1 MGTAPCSLWWGW
13 GCGARVWG
21 SEITPSP
28 VFQLQRGF
36 SWFTCALEGPLGML
50 KRLLFFKSSPAS
62 PLFGVFSQFFV
73 FSQVQVMP
81 CGDPARASVSL
92 AVEQARGHRGWVVLL
107 SGVSGHRGVS
117 RAGLCPPPGCRNPK
131 DSGKAGFTPGAHI
144 SPQSRGRTREQSRRI
159 PAPRRGNCGGTRS
172 TQEPLA
178 GSAAGLLLK
187 SCGHSLL
194 MKPHPREGT
203 AAVTSPSFTRPQPT
217 PQRDRGEAFG
227 RITRGRREPR
237 GKAQPCRPN

>member
-1 MGTAPCSLWWGW
+1 
-13 GCGARVWG
+13 
-21 SEITPSP
+21 
-28 VFQLQRGF
+28 
-36 SWFTCALEGPLGML
+36 
-50 KRLLFFKSSPAS
+50 
-62 PLFGVFSQFFV
+62 
-73 FSQVQVMP
+73 MP
-81 CGDPARASVSL
+81 CGDLGRVPARASVSL
-92 AVEQARGHRGWVVLL
+92 AVERARGHRGWVVLL
-107 SGVSGHRGVS
+107 SAVSGHRGVS

-144 SPQSRGRTREQSRRI
+144 SPQSRGRTQEQSRRI

-172 TQEPLA
+172 TREPLA

-237 GKAQPCRPN
+237 GKAQPR